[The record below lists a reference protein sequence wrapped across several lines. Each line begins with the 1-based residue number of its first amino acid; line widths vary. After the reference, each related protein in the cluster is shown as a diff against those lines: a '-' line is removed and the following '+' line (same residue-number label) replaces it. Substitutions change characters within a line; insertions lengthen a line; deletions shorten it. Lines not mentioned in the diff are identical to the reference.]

1 MTLATAVVA
10 AVLWARSCS
19 RLHVAVAEASPSA
32 AHTVRNGGTE
42 WPDDVELRRLMA

>member
-19 RLHVAVAEASPSA
+19 RLHVAAEASPSA
-32 AHTVRNGGTE
+32 AHTVRDGGTE